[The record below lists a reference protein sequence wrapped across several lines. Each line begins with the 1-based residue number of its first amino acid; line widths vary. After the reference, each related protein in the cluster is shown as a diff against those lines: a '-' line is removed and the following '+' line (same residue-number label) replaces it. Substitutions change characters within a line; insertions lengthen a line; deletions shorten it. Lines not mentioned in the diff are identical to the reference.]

1 MLLGYGSDRFVYLAP
16 FAARGAAMVG
26 APPHSSRFTP
36 RYLPLKGKALRFC
49 GGPLSA
55 ATFWFTLDGKR
66 SAVADE

>member
-1 MLLGYGSDRFVYLAP
+1 MLLGYGSDRFVYPAP
-16 FAARGAAMVG
+16 FAAQGAAMVG
-26 APPHSSRFTP
+26 APPHPSRLAP
-36 RYLPLKGKALRFC
+36 RHLPFKGKALRSC